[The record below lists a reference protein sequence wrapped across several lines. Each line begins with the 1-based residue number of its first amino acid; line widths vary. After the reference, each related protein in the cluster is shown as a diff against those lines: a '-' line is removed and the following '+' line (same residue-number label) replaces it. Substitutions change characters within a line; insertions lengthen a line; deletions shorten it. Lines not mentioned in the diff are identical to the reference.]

1 MGKSV
6 AKLKHHDNKHVA
18 TRAIILVNKWKEI
31 VKYEKSLDRD
41 KRPLPPSAISRAYS
55 PIHSTKA
62 SSIITSNS
70 SITDKGPPN
79 PKLVARDILVS
90 SCDVLGD
97 WIYIFFLYHSAGTI
111 RRNVH
116 QYNLLVFMVTFV
128 SILGTLMSTAV
139 IFTSMQ
145 SIYPWISL
153 MNDRF
158 RRLNG
163 FVSGCTSSKLSMS
176 LILWHHLPVFVL
188 VSMLD
193 LTYFGFTFCG
203 LFTVITSMLALI
215 NAIRTEG
222 HCSERYDCS
231 EGYRQGTMKTNKPI
245 DDMCEMATVA
255 CSDEGSDDD
264 IQADYYAMV

>member
-31 VKYEKSLDRD
+31 VKYEKSLNKD

-55 PIHSTKA
+55 PIPSKA

-70 SITDKGPPN
+70 SISEGPPN
-79 PKLVARDILVS
+79 PKLVARDIIVS
-90 SCDVLGD
+90 SLDMFGD
-97 WIYIFFLYHSAGTI
+97 WVYIFFLYHSSGTI
-111 RRNVH
+111 RRQVH

-128 SILGTLMSTAV
+128 TIFGTLMSAGV
-139 IFTSMQ
+139 IFRALQ
-145 SIYPWISL
+145 SIYPW
-153 MNDRF
+153 MNFMSNRLG
-158 RRLNG
+158 RLNG
-163 FVSGCTSSKLSMS
+163 CFTRCTSSKLSMS

-231 EGYRQGTMKTNKPI
+231 EGYHQGTVKKTNKPI
-245 DDMCEMATVA
+245 DDTCCEMATVA

>member
-1 MGKSV
+1 V

-18 TRAIILVNKWKEI
+18 TSAIILVNKWKEI

-41 KRPLPPSAISRAYS
+41 KRPLPPIAISRAYS
-55 PIHSTKA
+55 PVLSTKA

-70 SITDKGPPN
+70 SISDKGPPN

-90 SCDVLGD
+90 SLDILGD
-97 WIYIFFLYHSAGTI
+97 WIYIFFLHHSAETI

-116 QYNLLVFMVTFV
+116 QYNLLVFMLTFV
-128 SILGTLMSTAV
+128 SILGTLMSAAV

-145 SIYPWISL
+145 RIYPWISL
-153 MNDRF
+153 MNDPF
-158 RRLNG
+158 RRLNSY
-163 FVSGCTSSKLSMS
+163 VTGCTSSKLSMS
-176 LILWHHLPVFVL
+176 LILWHHLPVFIL
-188 VSMLD
+188 VSILD
-193 LTYFGFTFCG
+193 LTYFGFTFPG
-203 LFTVITSMLALI
+203 IFTIITSMLALI

-231 EGYRQGTMKTNKPI
+231 EGYRQGTVKTNNPI

>member
-1 MGKSV
+1 VGKSV

-41 KRPLPPSAISRAYS
+41 KRPLPASAISRAYS

-90 SCDVLGD
+90 LCDVLGD
-97 WIYIFFLYHSAGTI
+97 WIYIFFLYHSSGTI

-128 SILGTLMSTAV
+128 SILGTLMSAGV

-163 FVSGCTSSKLSMS
+163 YVTGCTSSKLSMS

-203 LFTVITSMLALI
+203 LFTVITSMIALI

-231 EGYRQGTMKTNKPI
+231 ERYRHGTMKTNKHV